1 MGSLTRLIATGEDA
15 VFYFLF
21 YFIEFYS
28 TTAFILTPENKAFV
42 SNIGVNVNT
51 GTENMLK
58 K

>member
-15 VFYFLF
+15 AVFYF

-42 SNIGVNVNT
+42 SNLGVNVNT